1 MVFNR
6 QKHQQPAMQPHL
18 HPLLSWLKPFKC
30 VKDRDSSFCYDST
43 LGPGRIRGHYRCW
56 WSIFCPTL
64 LAFYVLKLW
73 TLMKKLY
80 YNKLTFC
87 LVPCGCQQ
95 KLAVHKVSLCSY
107 SSISIQMW
115 MLWNHSCMLNDV
127 FGLKLETILGSSHNQ
142 IGTQTFG
149 IWNAMQH
156 ATAII

>member
-1 MVFNR
+1 
-6 QKHQQPAMQPHL
+6 MQPHL

-43 LGPGRIRGHYRCW
+43 LGPGRIRGHYSCW

-73 TLMKKLY
+73 TLMNNLY
-80 YNKLTFC
+80 YYKINLLSC
-87 LVPCGCQQ
+87 AMCCQQ
-95 KLAVHKVSLCSY
+95 KLTGHKVSLCSY

-127 FGLKLETILGSSHNQ
+127 FGPKLETILGSSHNQ